1 MDMELSM
8 DARAVFMRALA
19 GRIEAAANKR
29 AKEQAAALVQL
40 IEPFAATK
48 SAAVKIILRE
58 AVYRAERALAQEY
71 TAAEAEILAD
81 RLAAMGASKA
91 WQADVGSTSMRTV
104 VDGGAA

>member
-1 MDMELSM
+1 MDMELSK
-8 DARAVFMRALA
+8 DARSVFMRTLA

-40 IEPFAATK
+40 MEPFTATK

-58 AVYRAERALAQEY
+58 AACRVERALAQEY
-71 TAAEAEILAD
+71 TESEAETLAD
-81 RLAAMGASKA
+81 HLAAIGASDA
-91 WQADVGSTSMRTV
+91 RQADAGSPAMRTV